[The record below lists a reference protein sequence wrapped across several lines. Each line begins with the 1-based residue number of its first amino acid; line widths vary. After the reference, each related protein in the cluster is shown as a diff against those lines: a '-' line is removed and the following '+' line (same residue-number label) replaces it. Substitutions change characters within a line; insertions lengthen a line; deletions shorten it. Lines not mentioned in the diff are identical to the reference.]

1 MFASRGGV
9 GYIIKVKEGQTI
21 GALTMGNLAD
31 SMEYY
36 LKKLLALSA
45 SGFLEIKRKELA
57 VKFNCVPSQV
67 NYVLAT
73 RFTLDQGY
81 IVESRRGGK
90 GYLRIR
96 KVDTDGWELPGGILQ
111 ELQGPINPG
120 QAVGIIE
127 RLLTGKYIS
136 MRESRLMEAALECIS
151 TVEDDQLQGELRGLL
166 FRRMVQA
173 LFY

>member
-1 MFASRGGV
+1 
-9 GYIIKVKEGQTI
+9 
-21 GALTMGNLAD
+21 MGNLAD
-31 SMEYY
+31 NMEYY

-57 VKFNCVPSQV
+57 GKFNCVPSQV

-73 RFTLDQGY
+73 RFTLEQGY
-81 IVESRRGGK
+81 MVESRRGGK

-111 ELQGPINPG
+111 ELQQGSFSAG
-120 QAVGIIE
+120 QAMGIIE

-136 MRESRLMEAALECIS
+136 MRESRLMEAAIKCIS
-151 TVEDDQLQGELRGLL
+151 TVESEQLQSELRGSLL
-166 FRRMVQA
+166 RCMIQA